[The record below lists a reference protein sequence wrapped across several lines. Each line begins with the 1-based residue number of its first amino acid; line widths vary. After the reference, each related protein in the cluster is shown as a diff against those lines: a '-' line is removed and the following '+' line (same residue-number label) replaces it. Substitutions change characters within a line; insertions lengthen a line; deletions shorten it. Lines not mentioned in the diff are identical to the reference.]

1 MRETA
6 KAEVCEEA
14 VEAVQAGLL
23 AQLGGPAGEGEMAVA
38 ALAAEAWEAEAWEV
52 VAWEEEERAL
62 AAMVTGVVGIT
73 EESKAAQEAVEEQS
87 EVVVRAMVRRAGA
100 QAAEVE
106 AAEVEAAPAAVAAAA
121 RVVAALEAMGAAGRE
136 AAGREVASL
145 VAAVA
150 KEAEVSAAA

>member
-1 MRETA
+1 VRGAVPEAEPKEAGHLVAGTVAEADMRETA

-100 QAAEVE
+100 QAVEKEV
-106 AAEVEAAPAAVAAAA
+106 V
-121 RVVAALEAMGAAGRE
+121 
-136 AAGREVASL
+136 
-145 VAAVA
+145 
-150 KEAEVSAAA
+150 